1 VKVFLDGAGPGE
13 TAILERPVLRN
24 DGGPLPM
31 ASRRAWVYLR

>member
-1 VKVFLDGAGPGE
+1 VKVFLDGAGPDE
-13 TAILERPVLRN
+13 TAILERPVLHE